1 MIPRETINQIIEA
14 AHIEDVVSEFVTLK
28 KRGSNLIGVCPFHKE
43 KTPSFNVNPARNIF
57 KCFGCGKAGDSV
69 RFIMEHEHYSYPEA
83 LRYLA
88 KKYGIKIE
96 EREQTPEELAAQ
108 NERERMFNINS
119 FAQKYFSDSMMNTDE
134 GQSVGL
140 AYFRERGFRDAI
152 INRFQLGYCPNN
164 GSAFTEFATK
174 NGYDKDLLIKVGLTG
189 SYENRLYDRYQGR
202 VIFPIHNLTGKVI
215 GFGGRILTSEKTK
228 AKYVNSPESEI
239 YNKSQTLYGIF
250 FARNEISRLD
260 NCILVEGYA
269 DVLSMHQAGI
279 ENVVASS
286 GTSLT
291 TEQIRMIS
299 RYTKNVTMLYDGD
312 AAGIHAALRGTNMIL
327 EEGMNVRIVVLPPE
341 HDPDSFVQSNP
352 IEYVTKYLTDNA
364 KDFISFKTN
373 LLLKDAKNDP
383 IKKAAVIKDIVE
395 TISVIPD
402 PIYRATYIK
411 ECSRTLEVAEQTL
424 MNELNKI
431 LRAKY
436 RKQLGMDPS
445 QDQSYN
451 SYESSQPYSSYPSQ
465 QQPPVE
471 QESLPIGFYQEQ
483 ELVKLLL
490 THGSETLDI
499 EEKDEN
505 GELLRDE
512 HNKIVTYTTSIAS
525 LIIDDLKN
533 DGLLFRDPTHKK
545 VFDAFDRGLDTGVLP
560 TTQEF
565 ISSEDDEVAKLAA
578 DLLSTQYRLDDWK
591 RHRIVVKTESDVL
604 KKTVIM
610 SILRFKDMVIDDR
623 RTTLVKELQATTDPD
638 EQLILLKKKKHLDDI
653 RNRINRD
660 LGIVITK

>member
-1 MIPRETINQIIEA
+1 MIPRETINQILETA
-14 AHIEDVVSEFVTLK
+14 RIEDVVSEFVTLR

-69 RFIMEHEHYSYPEA
+69 RFIMEHEHYSFQEA

-119 FAQKYFSDSMMNTDE
+119 FAQDYFSNIMMTSDE

-140 AYFRERGFRDAI
+140 AYFHERGFRDAI
-152 INRFQLGYCPNN
+152 INRFQLGYCPNS
-164 GSAFTEFATK
+164 GSAFTDYAIQH
-174 NGYDKDLLIKVGLTG
+174 GYDKDLLIKVGLTG

-215 GFGGRILTSEKTK
+215 GFGGRILTKEKTK

-299 RYTKNVTMLYDGD
+299 RYTKNITMLYDGD

-341 HDPDSFVQSNP
+341 DDPDTFVQNNP
-352 IEYVTKYLTDNA
+352 IEYVTKYLTENA
-364 KDFISFKTN
+364 RDFIGFKTN
-373 LLLKDAKNDP
+373 LLLKDAQNDP
-383 IKKAAVIKDIVE
+383 IKRASVIKDIVE

-411 ECSRTLEVAEQTL
+411 ECSRTLEMPEQTL
-424 MNELNKI
+424 TNEVNKI

-436 RKQLGMDPS
+436 RKQLGLDPKQDS
-445 QDQSYN
+445 QLSYQE
-451 SYESSQPYSSYPSQ
+451 YQTYQPQ
-465 QQPPVE
+465 QQVE
-471 QESLPIGFYQEQ
+471 PKDTTPIGFFQEQ
-483 ELVKLLL
+483 ELVKILLS
-490 THGSETLDI
+490 HGSDVI
-499 EEKDEN
+499 EIDGKDDN
-505 GELLRDE
+505 D
-512 HNKIVTYTTSIAS
+512 NDVVYNVTIAS

-533 DGLLFRDPTHKK
+533 DGLLFRDDTHKK
-545 VFDAFDRGLDTGVLP
+545 IFDAFDRGLDTGILP
-560 TTQEF
+560 TAQDFT
-565 ISSEDDEVAKLAA
+565 SSEDQDVAVLSAN
-578 DLLSTQYRLDDWK
+578 LLSTQYKLDDWQ
-591 RHRIVVKTESDVL
+591 RHRIVVRTEDDVL
-604 KKTVIM
+604 KKSVLTT
-610 SILRFKDMVIDDR
+610 ILRFKDMVIEDR
-623 RTTLVKELQATTDPD
+623 RTAIVKELQTCTDPD
-638 EQLILLKKKKHLDDI
+638 DQLILLQKKKKLDEI
-653 RNRINRD
+653 RKRINRD

>member
-1 MIPRETINQIIEA
+1 MIPRETINQIIETA
-14 AHIEDVVSEFVTLK
+14 RIEDVVGEFVTLR

-69 RFIMEHEHYSYPEA
+69 RFIMEHEHYSFQDA

-119 FAQKYFSDSMMNTDE
+119 FAQNYFSNIMMTSDE

-140 AYFRERGFRDAI
+140 AYFHERGFRDAI
-152 INRFQLGYCPNN
+152 INRFQLGYCPNS
-164 GSAFTEFATK
+164 GSAFTDYAIK

-299 RYTKNVTMLYDGD
+299 RYTKNITMLYDGD

-341 HDPDSFVQSNP
+341 DDPDTFVQNNP

-364 KDFISFKTN
+364 KDFIGFKTN

-383 IKKAAVIKDIVE
+383 IKRASVIKDIVE
-395 TISVIPD
+395 TIAVIPD

-411 ECSRTLEVAEQTL
+411 ECSRTLEMPEQTL
-424 MNELNKI
+424 TNEVNKI

-436 RKQLGMDPS
+436 HKQLGIDSAQRLSSSSAERLSSLS
-445 QDQSYN
+445 Q
-451 SYESSQPYSSYPSQ
+451 EK
-465 QQPPVE
+465 E
-471 QESLPIGFYQEQ
+471 QDSTPIGFFQEQ

-490 THGSETLDI
+490 SHGSETLEI
-499 EEKDEN
+499 EGKDDDEN
-505 GELLRDE
+505 DVIY
-512 HNKIVTYTTSIAS
+512 NVTIAS

-533 DGLLFRDPTHKK
+533 DELLFRDPTHKK
-545 VFDAFDRGLDTGVLP
+545 IFDAFDRGLDTGTLP
-560 TTQEF
+560 TAQDF
-565 ISSEDDEVAKLAA
+565 ISNEDQDVAVLAA
-578 DLLSTQYRLDDWK
+578 NLLSTQYKLDDWQ
-591 RHRIVVKTESDVL
+591 RHRIVVKTEEDVL
-604 KKTVIM
+604 KKTVLT
-610 SILRFKDMVIDDR
+610 SILRFKDMVIEDR
-623 RTTLVKELQATTDPD
+623 RTAIVKELQSCTDPD
-638 EQLILLKKKKHLDDI
+638 DQMILLKKKKNLDDI
-653 RNRINRD
+653 RTRINRD

>member
-1 MIPRETINQIIEA
+1 MIPRDTINQILEA
-14 AHIEDVVSEFVTLK
+14 ARIEDVVSEFVTLK

-69 RFIMEHEHYSYPEA
+69 HFIMEHEHYSYPEA

-119 FAQKYFSDSMMNTDE
+119 FAQKYFSDTMMTTDE

-140 AYFRERGFRDAI
+140 AYFHERGFRDAI
-152 INRFQLGYCPNN
+152 INKFQLGYCPNN
-164 GSAFTEFATK
+164 GNAFTEYAIK

-341 HDPDSFVQSNP
+341 VDPDSFVQHNP
-352 IEYVTKYLTDNA
+352 IEYVTKYLADNA

-383 IKKAAVIKDIVE
+383 IKKAGVIKDIVE

-402 PIYRATYIK
+402 QIYRTTYIK
-411 ECSRTLEVAEQTL
+411 ECSRTLEVSEQTL

-436 RKQLGMDPS
+436 RKQLGLNPS
-445 QDQSYN
+445 QDPSYQSH
-451 SYESSQPYSSYPSQ
+451 ESFLPYSSYQSQ
-465 QQPPVE
+465 NQPPIE
-471 QESLPIGFYQEQ
+471 ENSTPIGFYQEQ

-490 THGSETLDI
+490 THGSETMELEGKDDDGNDI
-499 EEKDEN
+499 
-505 GELLRDE
+505 
-512 HNKIVTYTTSIAS
+512 VYTTTIAS

-545 VFDAFDRGLDTGVLP
+545 IFDAFDRGLDADNIP
-560 TTQEF
+560 TAQEF
-565 ISSEDDEVAKLAA
+565 ISSEDEDVAVLAA
-578 DLLSTQYRLDDWK
+578 NLLSTQYKLDDWQ
-591 RHRIVVKTESDVL
+591 RHRIVVRTEDDVL
-604 KKTVIM
+604 KKTVLT
-610 SILRFKDMVIDDR
+610 SVSRFKDMVIEDR
-623 RTTLVKELQATTDPD
+623 RTTLVKELQDCTDPD
-638 EQLILLKKKKHLDDI
+638 EQLILLQKKKKLDEI
-653 RNRINRD
+653 RTRINRD

>member
-1 MIPRETINQIIEA
+1 MIPRETINQILETA
-14 AHIEDVVSEFVTLK
+14 RIEDVVSEFVTLR

-119 FAQKYFSDSMMNTDE
+119 FAQDYFSNIMMTSDE

-140 AYFRERGFRDAI
+140 AYFHERGFRDAI
-152 INRFQLGYCPNN
+152 INRFQLGYCPNS
-164 GSAFTEFATK
+164 GSAFTEYAMQH
-174 NGYDKDLLIKVGLTG
+174 GYDKDLLIKVGLTG

-215 GFGGRILTSEKTK
+215 GFGGRILTKEKTK

-299 RYTKNVTMLYDGD
+299 RYTKNITMLYDGD

-341 HDPDSFVQSNP
+341 DDPDSFVQNNP
-352 IEYVTKYLTDNA
+352 IEVVTKYLEDNA
-364 KDFISFKTN
+364 RDFIGFKTN
-373 LLLKDAKNDP
+373 LLLKDAQNDP
-383 IKKAAVIKDIVE
+383 IKRATVIKDIVE
-395 TISVIPD
+395 TIAVIPD

-411 ECSRTLEVAEQTL
+411 ECSRTLEMAEQTL
-424 MNELNKI
+424 TNEVNKI

-436 RKQLGMDPS
+436 RKQLGLDSS
-445 QDQSYN
+445 QASYPP
-451 SYESSQPYSSYPSQ
+451 YESSSPYPPYQQ
-465 QQPPVE
+465 QQPQPE
-471 QESLPIGFYQEQ
+471 DSTPIGFFQEQ

-490 THGSETLDI
+490 THGTETLDI
-499 EEKDEN
+499 E
-505 GELLRDE
+505 GE
-512 HNKIVTYTTSIAS
+512 IVPIAS

-545 VFDAFDRGLDTGVLP
+545 IFDAFDRGLDTNHIP
-560 TTQEF
+560 TAQDF
-565 ISSEDDEVAKLAA
+565 ISSEDEDVAVLAA
-578 DLLSTQYRLDDWK
+578 NLLSSQYKLDDWQ
-591 RHRIVVKTESDVL
+591 RHRIVVRTEDDVL
-604 KKTVIM
+604 RKTVFT
-610 SILRFKDMVIDDR
+610 SILRFKDMVIEDR
-623 RTTLVKELQATTDPD
+623 RATLVKELQSCTDPD
-638 EQLILLKKKKHLDDI
+638 EQLILLQKKKKLDDI
-653 RNRINRD
+653 RTRINRD

>member
-1 MIPRETINQIIEA
+1 MIPRDTINQIIETA
-14 AHIEDVVSEFVTLK
+14 RIEDVVGEFVTLR
-28 KRGSNLIGVCPFHKE
+28 KRGSNLIGICPFHKE

-57 KCFGCGKAGDSV
+57 KCFGCGKAGDAV

-96 EREQTPEELAAQ
+96 EREQSPEELAAQ

-119 FAQKYFSDSMMNTDE
+119 FAQEYFSNIMMTSDE

-140 AYFRERGFRDAI
+140 AYFHERGFRDAI
-152 INRFQLGYCPNN
+152 INRFQLGYCPNS
-164 GSAFTEFATK
+164 GSAFTEYAMQH
-174 NGYDKDLLIKVGLTG
+174 GYDKDLLIKVGLTG
-189 SYENRLYDRYQGR
+189 SYENRTYDRYQGR

-215 GFGGRILTSEKTK
+215 GFGGRILTKEKTK

-299 RYTKNVTMLYDGD
+299 RYTKNITMLYDGD

-341 HDPDSFVQSNP
+341 DDPDSFVQNNP
-352 IEYVTKYLTDNA
+352 IEVVTKYLADNA
-364 KDFISFKTN
+364 KDFIGFKTN
-373 LLLKDAKNDP
+373 LLLKDAQNDP
-383 IKKAAVIKDIVE
+383 IKRASVIKDIVE
-395 TISVIPD
+395 TIAVIPD

-411 ECSRTLEVAEQTL
+411 ECSRTLEMPEQTL
-424 MNELNKI
+424 TNEVNKI
-431 LRAKY
+431 LRAKL
-436 RKQLGMDPS
+436 RKQLGLDPKQDS
-445 QDQSYN
+445 QLTYQEYQT
-451 SYESSQPYSSYPSQ
+451 YQPQQQVELESST
-465 QQPPVE
+465 
-471 QESLPIGFYQEQ
+471 PIGFFQEQ

-490 THGSETLDI
+490 SHGSENIEL
-499 EEKDEN
+499 EEKDEDGKVIN
-505 GELLRDE
+505 
-512 HNKIVTYTTSIAS
+512 TYITTIAS
-525 LIIDDLKN
+525 AIVDDLKN
-533 DGLLFRDPTHKK
+533 DGLLFRDETHKK
-545 VFDAFDRGLDTGVLP
+545 IFDAFDRGLDTGILP
-560 TTQEF
+560 TAHDFT
-565 ISSEDDEVAKLAA
+565 SSEDQDVAVLAA
-578 DLLSTQYRLDDWK
+578 DLLSTQYKLDDWQ
-591 RHRIVVKTESDVL
+591 RHRIVVKTEDDVL
-604 KKTVIM
+604 KKTVLS
-610 SILRFKDMVIDDR
+610 SILRFKDMVIEDR
-623 RTTLVKELQATTDPD
+623 RATVVKELQSCTDPD
-638 EQLILLKKKKHLDDI
+638 DQLILLQKKKKLDDI
-653 RNRINRD
+653 RLKINHD

>member
-1 MIPRETINQIIEA
+1 MIPRETINQIIETA
-14 AHIEDVVSEFVTLK
+14 RIEDVVGEFVTLRK
-28 KRGSNLIGVCPFHKE
+28 HGSNLIGVCPFHKE

-57 KCFGCGKAGDSV
+57 KCFGCGKAGNSV
-69 RFIMEHEHYSYPEA
+69 RFIMEHEHYSFQEA

-96 EREQTPEELAAQ
+96 EREQTPEEIVAQ

-119 FAQKYFSDSMMNTDE
+119 FAQNYFSNTMMTSDE

-140 AYFRERGFRDAI
+140 AYFHERGFRDAI
-152 INRFQLGYCPNN
+152 INRFQLGYCPNS
-164 GSAFTEFATK
+164 GSAFTNFAIN

-189 SYENRLYDRYQGR
+189 NYENRLYDRYQGR
-202 VIFPIHNLTGKVI
+202 VIFPIHNLTGKII
-215 GFGGRILTSEKTK
+215 GFGGRILTKEKTK

-250 FARNEISRLD
+250 FARNEIARLD

-299 RYTKNVTMLYDGD
+299 RYTKNITMLYDGD

-341 HDPDSFVQSNP
+341 DDPDTFVQNNP
-352 IEYVTKYLTDNA
+352 IEYVTKYLADNA
-364 KDFISFKTN
+364 KDFIGFKTN
-373 LLLKDAKNDP
+373 LLLKDAQNDP
-383 IKKAAVIKDIVE
+383 IKRATVIKDIVE
-395 TISVIPD
+395 TIAVIPD
-402 PIYRATYIK
+402 PIYRSTYIK
-411 ECSRTLEVAEQTL
+411 ECSRTFEMAEQTL
-424 MNELNKI
+424 TNEVNKV

-436 RKQLGMDPS
+436 RKQLGLETPENNT
-445 QDQSYN
+445 YH
-451 SYESSQPYSSYPSQ
+451 PQ
-465 QQPPVE
+465 QQPIERPDSTPV
-471 QESLPIGFYQEQ
+471 GFFQEQ

-490 THGSETLDI
+490 SHGSETLEI
-499 EEKDEN
+499 ESKDDDDN
-505 GELLRDE
+505 
-512 HNKIVTYTTSIAS
+512 NITYITTIAS
-525 LIIDDLKN
+525 IIIDDLKN
-533 DGLLFRDPTHKK
+533 DGLLFRNPTHKK
-545 VFDAFDRGLDTGVLP
+545 IFDAFDRGLDTGELP

-565 ISSEDDEVAKLAA
+565 TSSEDQDVAVLAA
-578 DLLSTQYRLDDWK
+578 NLLSTQYKLDNWY
-591 RHRIVVKTESDVL
+591 RHRIVVKTENDVL
-604 KKTVIM
+604 KKTVFT
-610 SILRFKDMVIDDR
+610 SILRFKDMVIEDR
-623 RTTLVKELQATTDPD
+623 RTAIVKELQSCTDPD
-638 EQLILLKKKKHLDDI
+638 DQLILLQRKKKLDEI
-653 RNRINRD
+653 RTKINRD

>member
-1 MIPRETINQIIEA
+1 MIPRETINQIIETA
-14 AHIEDVVSEFVTLK
+14 RIEDVVSEFVTLR

-69 RFIMEHEHYSYPEA
+69 RFIMEHEHYSFQEA

-119 FAQKYFSDSMMNTDE
+119 FAQEYFSNTMMTSDE

-140 AYFRERGFRDAI
+140 AYFHERGFRDAI
-152 INRFQLGYCPNN
+152 INKFQLGYCPNS
-164 GSAFTEFATK
+164 GSAFTEYAMQH
-174 NGYDKDLLIKVGLTG
+174 GYDKDLLIKVGLTG

-341 HDPDSFVQSNP
+341 DDPDSFVQNNP
-352 IEYVTKYLTDNA
+352 IEVVTKYLEENA
-364 KDFISFKTN
+364 KDFIGFKTN

-383 IKKAAVIKDIVE
+383 IKRATVIKDIVE
-395 TISVIPD
+395 TIAVIPD

-411 ECSRTLEVAEQTL
+411 ECSRTLEMPEQTL
-424 MNELNKI
+424 TNEVNKI
-431 LRAKY
+431 LRATY
-436 RKQLGMDPS
+436 RKQLGLDPS
-445 QDQSYN
+445 KDQSYLT
-451 SYESSQPYSSYPSQ
+451 YESYQSYQTYSSQNQ
-465 QQPPVE
+465 QQVEPKDTTPV
-471 QESLPIGFYQEQ
+471 GFFQEQ

-490 THGSETLDI
+490 AHGNETIEI
-499 EEKDEN
+499 EEKDEKGDVIN
-505 GELLRDE
+505 
-512 HNKIVTYTTSIAS
+512 TYITTIAS
-525 LIIDDLKN
+525 AIVDDLKN

-545 VFDAFDRGLDTGVLP
+545 IFDAFDHGLDINQIP
-560 TTQEF
+560 TAQDF
-565 ISSEDDEVAKLAA
+565 ISSEDEDVAVLAA
-578 DLLSTQYRLDDWK
+578 NLLSTQYKLDDWQ
-591 RHRIVVKTESDVL
+591 RHRIVVRTEDDVL
-604 KKTVIM
+604 KKTVLT
-610 SILRFKDMVIDDR
+610 SILRFKDMVIEDR
-623 RTTLVKELQATTDPD
+623 RTAIVKELQSCTDPD
-638 EQLILLKKKKHLDDI
+638 EQLALLQQKKKLDEI
-653 RNRINRD
+653 RTRINRD

>member
-1 MIPRETINQIIEA
+1 MIPRETINQIIETA
-14 AHIEDVVSEFVTLK
+14 RIEDVVSEFVTLR

-69 RFIMEHEHYSYPEA
+69 RFIMEHEHYSFQEA

-119 FAQKYFSDSMMNTDE
+119 FAQDYFSNIMMTSDE

-140 AYFRERGFRDAI
+140 AYFHERGFRDAI
-152 INRFQLGYCPNN
+152 INRFQLGYCPNS
-164 GSAFTEFATK
+164 GSAFTDYAIQH
-174 NGYDKDLLIKVGLTG
+174 GYDKDLLIKVGLTG

-215 GFGGRILTSEKTK
+215 GFGGRILTKEKTK

-299 RYTKNVTMLYDGD
+299 RYTKNITMLYDGD

-341 HDPDSFVQSNP
+341 DDPDTFVQNNP
-352 IEYVTKYLTDNA
+352 IEYVTKYLTENA
-364 KDFISFKTN
+364 RDFIGFKTN
-373 LLLKDAKNDP
+373 LLLKDAQNDP
-383 IKKAAVIKDIVE
+383 IKRASVIKDIVE
-395 TISVIPD
+395 TIAVIPD

-411 ECSRTLEVAEQTL
+411 ECSRTLEMPEQTL
-424 MNELNKI
+424 TNEVNKI

-436 RKQLGMDPS
+436 RKQLGLDPKQDS
-445 QDQSYN
+445 QLTYQEYQT
-451 SYESSQPYSSYPSQ
+451 YQPQQQVEPESST
-465 QQPPVE
+465 
-471 QESLPIGFYQEQ
+471 PIGFFQEQ

-490 THGSETLDI
+490 SHGSENIEL
-499 EEKDEN
+499 EEKDEDGKVIN
-505 GELLRDE
+505 
-512 HNKIVTYTTSIAS
+512 TYITTIAS
-525 LIIDDLKN
+525 AIVDDLKN
-533 DGLLFRDPTHKK
+533 DGLLFRDDTHKK
-545 VFDAFDRGLDTGVLP
+545 IFDAFDRGLDTGILP
-560 TTQEF
+560 TAHDFT
-565 ISSEDDEVAKLAA
+565 SSEDQDVAVLSAN
-578 DLLSTQYRLDDWK
+578 LLSTQYKLDDWQ
-591 RHRIVVKTESDVL
+591 RHRIVVRTEDDVL
-604 KKTVIM
+604 KKSVLTT
-610 SILRFKDMVIDDR
+610 ILRFKDMVIEDR
-623 RTTLVKELQATTDPD
+623 STAIVKELQTCTDPD
-638 EQLILLKKKKHLDDI
+638 DQLILLQKKKKLDEI
-653 RNRINRD
+653 RKRINRD

>member
-1 MIPRETINQIIEA
+1 MIPRETINQIIETA
-14 AHIEDVVSEFVTLK
+14 RIEDVVGEFVTLR

-69 RFIMEHEHYSYPEA
+69 RFIMEHEHYSFQEA

-119 FAQKYFSDSMMNTDE
+119 FAQNYFSNIMMTSDE

-140 AYFRERGFRDAI
+140 AYFHERGFRDAI
-152 INRFQLGYCPNN
+152 INRFQLGYCPNS
-164 GSAFTEFATK
+164 GSAFTDYAIK

-299 RYTKNVTMLYDGD
+299 RYTKNITMLYDGD

-341 HDPDSFVQSNP
+341 DDPDTFVQNNP

-364 KDFISFKTN
+364 KDFIGFKTN

-383 IKKAAVIKDIVE
+383 IKRASVIKDIVE
-395 TISVIPD
+395 TIAVIPD

-411 ECSRTLEVAEQTL
+411 ECSRTLEMPEQTL
-424 MNELNKI
+424 TNEVNKI

-436 RKQLGMDPS
+436 HKQLGIDSAQRLSSLSAERLSSLS
-445 QDQSYN
+445 Q
-451 SYESSQPYSSYPSQ
+451 EK
-465 QQPPVE
+465 E
-471 QESLPIGFYQEQ
+471 QDSTPIGFFQEQ

-490 THGSETLDI
+490 SHGSETLEI
-499 EEKDEN
+499 EGKDDDEN
-505 GELLRDE
+505 DVIY
-512 HNKIVTYTTSIAS
+512 NVTIAS

-533 DGLLFRDPTHKK
+533 DELLFRDPTHKK
-545 VFDAFDRGLDTGVLP
+545 IFDAFDRGLDTGTLP
-560 TTQEF
+560 TAQDF
-565 ISSEDDEVAKLAA
+565 ISSEDQDVAVLAA
-578 DLLSTQYRLDDWK
+578 NLLSTQYKLDDWQ
-591 RHRIVVKTESDVL
+591 RHRIVVKTEEDVL
-604 KKTVIM
+604 KKTVLT
-610 SILRFKDMVIDDR
+610 SILRFKDMVIEDR
-623 RTTLVKELQATTDPD
+623 RTAIVKELQSCTDPD
-638 EQLILLKKKKHLDDI
+638 DQMILLKKKKNLDDI
-653 RNRINRD
+653 RTRINRD

>member
-1 MIPRETINQIIEA
+1 MIPRETINQIIETA
-14 AHIEDVVSEFVTLK
+14 RIEDVVGEFVTLR
-28 KRGSNLIGVCPFHKE
+28 KRGSNLIGICPFHKE

-119 FAQKYFSDSMMNTDE
+119 FAQEYFSNIMMTSDE

-140 AYFRERGFRDAI
+140 AYFHERGFRDAI
-152 INRFQLGYCPNN
+152 INRFQLGYCPNS
-164 GSAFTEFATK
+164 GSAFTEYAIQH
-174 NGYDKDLLIKVGLTG
+174 GYDKDLLIKVGLTG

-215 GFGGRILTSEKTK
+215 GFGGRILTKEKTK

-299 RYTKNVTMLYDGD
+299 RYTKNITMLYDGD

-341 HDPDSFVQSNP
+341 DDPDTFVQNNP

-364 KDFISFKTN
+364 KDFIGFKTN
-373 LLLKDAKNDP
+373 LLLKDAQNDP
-383 IKKAAVIKDIVE
+383 IKRASVIKDIVE
-395 TISVIPD
+395 TIAVIPD
-402 PIYRATYIK
+402 QIYRASYIK
-411 ECSRTLEVAEQTL
+411 ECSRTLEMPEQTL
-424 MNELNKI
+424 TNEVNKI

-436 RKQLGMDPS
+436 RKQLGLDPS
-445 QDQSYN
+445 QDQSL
-451 SYESSQPYSSYPSQ
+451 SSLSAQRLSSLSN
-465 QQPPVE
+465 QQPQPQAE
-471 QESLPIGFYQEQ
+471 NQTPIGFFQEQ

-490 THGSETLDI
+490 VHGSETLDI
-499 EEKDEN
+499 EGKDEN
-505 GELLRDE
+505 D
-512 HNKIVTYTTSIAS
+512 NDVIYTTTIAS
-525 LIIDDLKN
+525 LIVDDLKN
-533 DGLLFRDPTHKK
+533 DGLLFRDPIHKK
-545 VFDAFDRGLDTGVLP
+545 IFDAFDRGLDTGNLP
-560 TTQEF
+560 TAQNFT
-565 ISSEDDEVAKLAA
+565 SSEDQDVAVLAA
-578 DLLSTQYRLDDWK
+578 DLLSTQYKLDDWK
-591 RHRIVVKTESDVL
+591 RHRIVVKTEEDVL
-604 KKTVIM
+604 KKTVLM
-610 SILRFKDMVIDDR
+610 SILRFKDMVIEDR
-623 RTTLVKELQATTDPD
+623 RAAIVKELQSCTDPD
-638 EQLILLKKKKHLDDI
+638 DQLLLLQKKKKLDEI
-653 RNRINRD
+653 RTRINRD

>member
-1 MIPRETINQIIEA
+1 MIPRETINQIIETA
-14 AHIEDVVSEFVTLK
+14 RIEDVVSEFVTLK

-119 FAQKYFSDSMMNTDE
+119 FAQDYFSQTMMTTEE

-152 INRFQLGYCPNN
+152 ISKFQLGYCPNS
-164 GSAFTEFATK
+164 GSAFTEYATK
-174 NGYDKDLLIKVGLTG
+174 HGYDKDLLVKVGLSG
-189 SYENRLYDRYQGR
+189 NYEDRTYDRYQGR

-250 FARNEISRLD
+250 FAKNEISRLD

-291 TEQIRMIS
+291 TEQVRMIS
-299 RYTKNVTMLYDGD
+299 RYTKNVTILYDGD
-312 AAGIHAALRGTNMIL
+312 SAGIHAALRGTNMIL

-341 HDPDSFVQSNP
+341 DDPDTFVQHNP

-383 IKKAAVIKDIVE
+383 IKKAGVIKDIVE
-395 TISVIPD
+395 TIAVIPD
-402 PIYRATYIK
+402 AIYRATYIK
-411 ECSRTLEVAEQTL
+411 ECSRTLEVPEQTL

-431 LRAKY
+431 LRAKL
-436 RKQLGMDPS
+436 RKQLGIDPALMP
-445 QDQSYN
+445 QTA
-451 SYESSQPYSSYPSQ
+451 EKPVQ
-465 QQPPVE
+465 QQPVQQPESTLPV
-471 QESLPIGFYQEQ
+471 GFYQEQ

-490 THGSETLDI
+490 THGSDTLDL
-499 EEKDEN
+499 EEQDET
-505 GELLRDE
+505 GQVSYY
-512 HNKIVTYTTSIAS
+512 KTTIAS
-525 LIIDDLKN
+525 LIVDDLKN

-545 VFDAFDRGLDTGVLP
+545 IFDAFDRGLDNEQLP
-560 TTQEF
+560 TAKDF
-565 ISSEDDEVAKLAA
+565 ISSEEQDVAELAA
-578 DLLSTQYRLDDWK
+578 NLLSTQYRLDDWR
-591 RHRIVVKTESDVL
+591 RHRIVVKTEDDVL
-604 KKTVIM
+604 KKAVLM

-623 RTTLVKELQATTDPD
+623 RTAVVKELQSCTDPD
-638 EQLILLKKKKHLDDI
+638 DQLILLQKKKRLDDI
-653 RNRINRD
+653 RTKINHD

>member
-1 MIPRETINQIIEA
+1 MIPRDTIAQILETA
-14 AHIEDVVSEFVTLK
+14 RIEDVVSEFVTLK

-96 EREQTPEELAAQ
+96 EREQSPEELAAQ

-119 FAQKYFSDSMMNTDE
+119 FAQKYFSDTMMGTDE

-140 AYFRERGFRDAI
+140 AYFHERGFRDAI
-152 INRFQLGYCPNN
+152 INKFQLGYCPNS

-215 GFGGRILTSEKTK
+215 GFGGRILTKEKTK

-239 YNKSQTLYGIF
+239 YNKSQTLYGIY

-341 HDPDSFVQSNP
+341 DDPDTFVQNNP

-364 KDFISFKTN
+364 KDFIGFKTN

-383 IKKAAVIKDIVE
+383 IKKASVIKDIVE
-395 TISVIPD
+395 TIAVIPD
-402 PIYRATYIK
+402 PIYRATYVK
-411 ECSRTLEVAEQTL
+411 ECSRTLEMPEQTL

-436 RKQLGMDPS
+436 RKQLGLDPG
-445 QDQSYN
+445 QDSSYLSYQSYQ
-451 SYESSQPYSSYPSQ
+451 SYQESQ
-465 QQPPVE
+465 QPVE
-471 QESLPIGFYQEQ
+471 PQPSTPIGFYQEQ
-483 ELVKLLL
+483 ELVKILLN
-490 THGSETLDI
+490 HGSDTI
-499 EEKDEN
+499 EMEGKDEDDN
-505 GELLRDE
+505 D
-512 HNKIVTYTTSIAS
+512 IVYTTTIAS

-533 DGLLFRDPTHKK
+533 DGLLFRDPVHKK
-545 VFDAFDRGLDTGVLP
+545 VFDTFDHGLDIQKLP
-560 TTQEF
+560 TAQDFT
-565 ISSEDDEVAKLAA
+565 SSEDQDVAVLAA
-578 DLLSTQYRLDDWK
+578 DLLSSQYKLDDWH
-591 RHRIVVKTESDVL
+591 RHRIVVKTEDDVL
-604 KKTVIM
+604 KKAVLT
-610 SILRFKDMVIDDR
+610 SILRFKDMVIEDR
-623 RTTLVKELQATTDPD
+623 RTSLVKELQNCSNPD
-638 EQLILLKKKKHLDDI
+638 DQLILLQKKKKLDDI
-653 RNRINRD
+653 RTRINRD

>member
-1 MIPRETINQIIEA
+1 MIPRETINQIIETA
-14 AHIEDVVSEFVTLK
+14 RIEDVVSEFVTLR

-69 RFIMEHEHYSYPEA
+69 RFIMEHEHYSFQEA

-119 FAQKYFSDSMMNTDE
+119 FAQDYFSNVMMTSDE

-140 AYFRERGFRDAI
+140 AYFHERGFRDAI
-152 INRFQLGYCPNN
+152 INRFQLGYCPNS
-164 GSAFTEFATK
+164 GSAFTDYAIQH
-174 NGYDKDLLIKVGLTG
+174 GYDKDLLIKVGLIG

-215 GFGGRILTSEKTK
+215 GFGGRILTKEKTK

-299 RYTKNVTMLYDGD
+299 RYTKNITMLYDGD

-341 HDPDSFVQSNP
+341 DDPDTFVQNNP
-352 IEYVTKYLTDNA
+352 IEYVTKYLTENA
-364 KDFISFKTN
+364 RDFIGFKTN
-373 LLLKDAKNDP
+373 LLLKDAQNDP
-383 IKKAAVIKDIVE
+383 IKRASVIKDIVE

-411 ECSRTLEVAEQTL
+411 ECSRTLEMPEQTL
-424 MNELNKI
+424 TNEVNKI

-436 RKQLGMDPS
+436 RKQLGLDPG
-445 QDQSYN
+445 QDSSYLSYQTYQSY
-451 SYESSQPYSSYPSQ
+451 QPSAPEQ
-465 QQPPVE
+465 PVE
-471 QESLPIGFYQEQ
+471 KDSTPLGFFQEQ

-490 THGSETLDI
+490 SHGSDI
-499 EEKDEN
+499 VEIDDKDEN
-505 GELLRDE
+505 GNDTVL
-512 HNKIVTYTTSIAS
+512 NVTIAS

-533 DGLLFRDPTHKK
+533 DGLLFRDETHKK
-545 VFDAFDRGLDTGVLP
+545 IFDAFDRGLDTGILP
-560 TTQEF
+560 TAQDFT
-565 ISSEDDEVAKLAA
+565 SSEDQDVAVLSAN
-578 DLLSTQYRLDDWK
+578 LLSTQYKLDDWQ
-591 RHRIVVKTESDVL
+591 RHRIVVKTEDDVL
-604 KKTVIM
+604 KKTVLTT
-610 SILRFKDMVIDDR
+610 ILRFKDMVIDDR
-623 RTTLVKELQATTDPD
+623 RTAITKELQSCTDPD
-638 EQLILLKKKKHLDDI
+638 DQIILLQKKKKLDEI
-653 RNRINRD
+653 RTRINRD